1 MSVREIA
8 LFDEGTPAT
17 TRHELFLL
25 ENVPAI
31 FDQRQSVE
39 HLGGER
45 HRLSFPRKEPLP
57 LIDAKWTEFVE
68 VLGPLDHTRPH
79 NFLRTS

>member
-45 HRLSFPRKEPLP
+45 HRLSLAQKHALSFV
-57 LIDAKWTEFVE
+57 DAKPAELVE
-68 VLGPLDHTRPH
+68 VLGPLDHARPH